1 MAKGAL
7 GWLTR
12 SRKSDTLCAQG
23 TPKTMATKKRA
34 ASRAASPRPS
44 SKKRTLPPVP
54 HGQHELVIITGISGA
69 GKASAL
75 KTFEDLGYYAVDNLP
90 VGLLL
95 NFADL
100 VRDSAEIERAALV
113 VDIREGARLDKL
125 PQLLQSLRSSLKTT
139 VLFLEANEDALLRRY
154 SETRR
159 PHPLGRKTS
168 VKASLVSERRRLRPV
183 REVADLVVD
192 TTKFNVHELRNL
204 LTERFQ
210 SAEREQNILISC
222 VSFGFREGVPEDAD
236 LMFDVRFL
244 PNPHFIPKFRPF
256 TGRNPQVARYILSFP
271 QTKEFIARISELLV
285 YLIPHYIREGKSY
298 LTIAFG
304 CTGGKHRSVLIAEEV
319 KKRLAKSGYNVKVV
333 HRDSPVGA

>member
-1 MAKGAL
+1 M
-7 GWLTR
+7 
-12 SRKSDTLCAQG
+12 
-23 TPKTMATKKRA
+23 PTKKRA
-34 ASRAASPRPS
+34 TSRAADRKGRPG
-44 SKKRTLPPVP
+44 KRTAQPPV
-54 HGQHELVIITGISGA
+54 HDQHELVIITGISGA
-69 GKASAL
+69 GKGSAL
-75 KTFEDLGYYAVDNLP
+75 KTFEDLGFYAVDNLP
-90 VGLLL
+90 VGLIS

-100 VRDSAEIERAALV
+100 VRDSTEIARAALV

-125 PQLLQSLRSSLKTT
+125 PQLLQSLRGSLRMT
-139 VLFLEANEDALLRRY
+139 VLFLEADEDALVRRY

-168 VKASLVSERRRLRPV
+168 VKASLQAERKRLQPV
-183 REVADLVVD
+183 RDVADLVVD
-192 TTKFNVHELRNL
+192 TSKFNVHELRAL

-210 SAEREQNILISC
+210 SAERKQNALIAC
-222 VSFGFREGVPEDAD
+222 VSFGFSKGVPEDAD

-256 TGRNPQVARYILSFP
+256 TGRNPQVARYIKSFP
-271 QTKEFIARISELLV
+271 QTREFIARISELLV

-319 KKRLAKSGYNVKVV
+319 KKRLAKAGYNVKVV
-333 HRDSPVGA
+333 HRDSPVGD

>member
-1 MAKGAL
+1 MP
-7 GWLTR
+7 
-12 SRKSDTLCAQG
+12 S
-23 TPKTMATKKRA
+23 KKRA
-34 ASRAASPRPS
+34 PSRAANKMSL
-44 SKKRTLPPVP
+44 SKKRGMTPVP
-54 HGQHELVIITGISGA
+54 HDQHELVIITGMSGA

-90 VGLLL
+90 VGLIS

-100 VRDSAEIERAALV
+100 VRDSAEIGRAALV

-125 PQLLQSLRSSLKTT
+125 PQLLQSLRGSLKTT
-139 VLFLEANEDALLRRY
+139 VLFLEANEEALLRRY

-168 VKASLVSERRRLRPV
+168 VKASLLSERRRLQPV
-183 REVADLVVD
+183 REIADLVVD
-192 TTKFNVHELRNL
+192 TTKFNVHELRDL

-222 VSFGFREGVPEDAD
+222 VSFGFRLGVPEDAD

-333 HRDSPVGA
+333 HRDSPVGE

>member
-1 MAKGAL
+1 MPSKKLANPGAAAKKA
-7 GWLTR
+7 
-12 SRKSDTLCAQG
+12 
-23 TPKTMATKKRA
+23 
-34 ASRAASPRPS
+34 S
-44 SKKRTLPPVP
+44 SKRRAVRLPVARD
-54 HGQHELVIITGISGA
+54 QHELVIITGMSGA

-90 VGLLL
+90 VGLIS

-100 VRDSAEIERAALV
+100 VLGSREIVRAALV

-125 PQLLQSLRSSLKTT
+125 PQILQSLRGLLKTT
-139 VLFLEANEDALLRRY
+139 VVFLEADEDALLRRY

-168 VKASLVSERRRLRPV
+168 VKSSLDSERDRLQQV
-183 REVADLVVD
+183 RAIADLVVD
-192 TTKFNVHELRNL
+192 TSKFNVHELRAL
-204 LTERFQ
+204 ITERFQ
-210 SAEREQNILISC
+210 GEERAQNILISC
-222 VSFGFREGVPEDAD
+222 ESFGFRQGVPEDAD

-244 PNPHFIPKFRPF
+244 PNPHFIPEFRPF
-256 TGRNPQVARYILSFP
+256 TGRNPKVAKYIRSFP
-271 QTKEFIARISELLV
+271 QTREFITRISELLV

-319 KKRLAKSGYNVKVV
+319 KKRLAKAGYNVKVV
-333 HRDSPVGA
+333 HRDSPGET

>member
-1 MAKGAL
+1 M
-7 GWLTR
+7 
-12 SRKSDTLCAQG
+12 
-23 TPKTMATKKRA
+23 PTKKRA
-34 ASRAASPRPS
+34 ASRAAN
-44 SKKRTLPPVP
+44 KKSVP
-54 HGQHELVIITGISGA
+54 KTRAARAPATHSLHELVIITGMSGA
-69 GKASAL
+69 GKLSAL

-125 PQLLQSLRSSLKTT
+125 PQLLESLRSSLKTT
-139 VLFLEANEDALLRRY
+139 VLFLEAGDEALLRRY

-159 PHPLGRKTS
+159 PHPLGRKNS
-168 VKASLVSERRRLRPV
+168 VKASLRSERRRLQPV

-192 TTKFNVHELRNL
+192 TSRFNVHELRSL

-210 SAEREQNILISC
+210 SGERKQNALISC
-222 VSFGFREGVPEDAD
+222 VSFGFRQGVPEDAD

-271 QTKEFIARISELLV
+271 QTKEFIQRISELLV

-319 KKRLAKSGYNVKVV
+319 KKRLAEAGYNVKVV
-333 HRDSPVGA
+333 HRDSPVGE